1 MSDQNKL
8 AEFRPMEPNVA
19 YIGEAVSIKGEMSVP
34 DVIVVDGTFEGE
46 LTARSIRIGPSGV
59 IRGNIIATDA
69 DVHGSISEKL
79 EIKQLMILRSTARV
93 QGNVSYGELQIE
105 KGAMISGEF
114 SSTDFRSER
123 KQGVKPELAAA
134 PVKLDRLKLTVGGAE
149 SHRPSGAETGRLPP
163 AANVANSQGGTN
175 VSTMPVVDLADVKV
189 SS

>member
-1 MSDQNKL
+1 MSELSKIAD
-8 AEFRPMEPNVA
+8 FRPMEPNVA

-105 KGAMISGEF
+105 KGAVISGEF

-123 KQGVKPELAAA
+123 KQGSKGEHGVA
-134 PVKLDRLKLTVGGAE
+134 PVKLDRLKLTVGGADT
-149 SHRPSGAETGRLPP
+149 HRATNVDTGRLPP
-163 AANVANSQGGTN
+163 AANVSNAQSGTN